1 MKAEPPRPGRA
12 FPCLRSIVVCGGP
25 REIFG
30 SVCCFTVTG
39 DQQGGRNPR
48 LYQEQHKPRENRCEV
63 LFQSGSASLS
73 LPVVKLR
80 HQYAQ
85 QPSDHPASRGTGR
98 PASPVSLGT
107 WRLLA
112 SRCVSHTSMCFL
124 CKARR
129 SRHPQSPLLS
139 FVYLH
144 SSRKPPC
151 CARTARRQQQGEAA
165 DASHTALPCGAL
177 KAGENLRGFV

>member
-1 MKAEPPRPGRA
+1 MKPEPPRPGRA
-12 FPCLRSIVVCGGP
+12 FPCLRSIVVCGGL

-30 SVCCFTVTG
+30 SACCFTVTG
-39 DQQGGRNPR
+39 DQRGRRNPR
-48 LYQEQHKPRENRCEV
+48 LYQEQHKPRENQCEV

-73 LPVVKLR
+73 LPVVR
-80 HQYAQ
+80 GGNM
-85 QPSDHPASRGTGR
+85 PSSPLTTPPRGC
-98 PASPVSLGT
+98 PASPASPGT
-107 WRLLA
+107 WQLLA

-124 CKARR
+124 CKAQR

-165 DASHTALPCGAL
+165 DASRTASPCGAL
-177 KAGENLRGFV
+177 KAGENPRGFV